1 MMRRSSGL
9 EAHEAGHILRL
20 DLDRCLLPQG
30 DEWNLLKF
38 LFQLSRSLQKYQSQ
52 RRRKNLVLCLPLMVR
67 KGLSQSL
74 PMMMRWSFFRC
85 RVRRATVQRPRTCV
99 QWRVYQ
105 SAPHHAAKLNL
116 IASKDSSIVEQVNKL
131 VREVYASRS
140 VSVQV
145 QSLRANKPDQ
155 LCLVAWSD
163 ASLANRPDLS
173 STGSYMVGLT
183 NQQALEAGIG
193 KVNPVAWKSGKLHRV
208 ARSSLSAESQALADA
223 EQELFYARLAWW
235 EMQGRTPRLPP

>member
-1 MMRRSSGL
+1 M
-9 EAHEAGHILRL
+9 
-20 DLDRCLLPQG
+20 
-30 DEWNLLKF
+30 
-38 LFQLSRSLQKYQSQ
+38 
-52 RRRKNLVLCLPLMVR
+52 
-67 KGLSQSL
+67 
-74 PMMMRWSFFRC
+74 
-85 RVRRATVQRPRTCV
+85 

-183 NQQALEAGIG
+183 NQQALEPYIG

-208 ARSSLSAESQALADA
+208 ARSSLSGGVPGIGRCRTRAVLRPTGVVGDARKDPEATSMKANGYLIVDAKAMFDTLSKGVFVAGQRDKYTGLELLALSQCLEAQKNNL
-223 EQELFYARLAWW
+223 
-235 EMQGRTPRLPP
+235 TVV